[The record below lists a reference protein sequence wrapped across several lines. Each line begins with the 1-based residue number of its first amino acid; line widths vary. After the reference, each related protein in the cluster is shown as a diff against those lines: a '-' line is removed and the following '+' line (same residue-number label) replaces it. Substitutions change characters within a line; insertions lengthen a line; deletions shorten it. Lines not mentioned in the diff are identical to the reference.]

1 MVSDSGSRRQALK
14 HIVPMVLL
22 HCPDRCD
29 LQASFVVNDFVT
41 APACSSH
48 HAYRTLQYELCKI
61 SRCDLLCSGLAQ
73 GDLANPA
80 VVRQLF
86 QAVSDNFD
94 NRCTAFIHNAGLILG
109 FSSKSTYEKAPI
121 VTERTQ
127 QQLLAVSTNPDIT
140 PSDTELDE

>member
-1 MVSDSGSRRQALK
+1 MQQPLATPQAFRKLYLINSSDAG
-14 HIVPMVLL
+14 
-22 HCPDRCD
+22 
-29 LQASFVVNDFVT
+29 FV
-41 APACSSH
+41 
-48 HAYRTLQYELCKI
+48 
-61 SRCDLLCSGLAQ
+61 Q
-73 GDLANPA
+73 GDLADPA

-86 QAVSDNFD
+86 QAVRENFD

-109 FSSKSTYEKAPI
+109 FSSKSTYEKAPV

>member
-1 MVSDSGSRRQALK
+1 M
-14 HIVPMVLL
+14 H
-22 HCPDRCD
+22 
-29 LQASFVVNDFVT
+29 F
-41 APACSSH
+41 
-48 HAYRTLQYELCKI
+48 
-61 SRCDLLCSGLAQ
+61 GLVQ

-86 QAVSDNFD
+86 QVVSESFD